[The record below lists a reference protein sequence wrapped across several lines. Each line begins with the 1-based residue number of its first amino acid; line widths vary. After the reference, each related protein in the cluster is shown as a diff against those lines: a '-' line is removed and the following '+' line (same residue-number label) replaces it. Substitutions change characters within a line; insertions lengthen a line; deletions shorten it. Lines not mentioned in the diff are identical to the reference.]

1 LQIEAI
7 RFNHDHRQTTPSN
20 LLNNTQKIITSMG
33 QKAILLRSYHV
44 ETAGVKHHT
53 VKNRRKIMIHKIGV
67 HRKRLV
73 AIALTII
80 FGLSFV
86 APVAS
91 AHAAGKGYRTNCCI
105 ARPPGPD

>member
-1 LQIEAI
+1 MK
-7 RFNHDHRQTTPSN
+7 H
-20 LLNNTQKIITSMG
+20 K
-33 QKAILLRSYHV
+33 ILL
-44 ETAGVKHHT
+44 
-53 VKNRRKIMIHKIGV
+53 

-73 AIALTII
+73 AIALAVI

-91 AHAAGKGYRTNCCI
+91 VHAAGKGYDTNCCI